1 MANERISEMPVA
13 PLPLSGSELVEIVL
27 GGPGSNRQTT
37 TQDIANLGGGG
48 ITSVNGDTGPAVVLD
63 ATDVGADPTGSAAT
77 AESNAN
83 TYTDAG
89 VAFSQEYSEGL
100 ITNVPAKKTMSV
112 ARTTA
117 LPSYVAT
124 PGSGSTRTIL
134 TASVNGAFPT
144 TDGIAV
150 GSILSVG
157 VFGETAGN
165 AKYNGPYELI
175 DAGSAGTKWIL
186 QRTKDTQSALATFPV
201 ELADVRILFG
211 TVNAGRTFRQTTP
224 NVTVDTTAQTWV
236 DTRTLTLESLGY
248 ALSDDG
254 ASPTPITVGVKLTD
268 RMPYAFHV
276 SAVRISLTTAQT
288 ASSFVTVDVKKNGVS
303 ILSTLVSID
312 NNEKTSVTAVYP
324 VVISTPDFADDDEVQ
339 FSVTQVGIGT
349 VAAGLKAR
357 LIGYR
362 I

>member
-1 MANERISEMPVA
+1 MANKKISDLTVA
-13 PLPLSGSELVEIVL
+13 STLTGAEKLEVVQDGE
-27 GGPGSNRQTT
+27 NRQTT
-37 TQDIANLGGGG
+37 AQEIANLATVTGAVE
-48 ITSVNGDTGPAVVLD
+48 SVTGSTVDNTDPLNPVVNAASEIYVDTGD
-63 ATDVGADPTGSAAT
+63 AFV
-77 AESNAN
+77 
-83 TYTDAG
+83 
-89 VAFSQEYSEGL
+89 QEYAEGL
-100 ITNVPAKKTMSV
+100 ITNVPAKKTVSV

-124 PGSGSTRTIL
+124 PGAGSTRTIL

-224 NVTVDTTAQTWV
+224 NVIVDTTAQTWV

-248 ALSDDG
+248 ALSDE
-254 ASPTPITVGVKLTD
+254 ITALTTGIKCTA
-268 RMPYAFHV
+268 RVPYAFHV
-276 SAVRISLTTAQT
+276 SSVRISLTTAQT
-288 ASSFVTVDVKKNGVS
+288 TSAFVTVDVKKNGVS

-324 VVISTPDFADDDEVQ
+324 VVISVPDFADDDEVQ
-339 FSVTQVGIGT
+339 FSITQLGT
-349 VAAGLKAR
+349 ATIAAGLKAT